1 VLAPNTD
8 YAFTMS
14 VVNKADTESYGMYAT
29 SLNYDPPG
37 YSNGHGLSTTGGNS
51 WTGNDG
57 YSDLS
62 SFEVTVIRPM
72 FENGFEAVP

>member
-1 VLAPNTD
+1 MLAPNTD

-14 VVNKADTESYGMYAT
+14 VVNKAVTEFQGMYGT
-29 SLNYDPPG
+29 SHNVSAAG
-37 YSNGHGLSTTGGNS
+37 YANGHGLSTTGGNP
-51 WTGNDG
+51 WTGSDG
-57 YSDLS
+57 DSDLS